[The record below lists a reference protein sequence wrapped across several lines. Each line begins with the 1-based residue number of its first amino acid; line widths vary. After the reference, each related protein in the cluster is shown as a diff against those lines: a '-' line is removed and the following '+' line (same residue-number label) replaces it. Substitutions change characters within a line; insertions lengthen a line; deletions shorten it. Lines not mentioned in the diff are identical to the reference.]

1 MSDHTNSITWHEIS
15 AMLGDRQLPDAE
27 AEVLVYDEELD
38 DVVLGHLD
46 DIGNGIA
53 WIDDSTGD
61 PLPAPAYWAKKPF
74 PAGV

>member
-15 AMLGDRQLPDAE
+15 TEVADHPLPDAE
-27 AEVLVYDEELD
+27 AEILVYEEELD

-46 DIGNGIA
+46 EIGGGIA

-61 PLPAPAYWAKKPF
+61 PLPEPLYWAEKPF